1 MFVDEVSI
9 TVTGGRGGDGS
20 VSFRHEKYVPRGG
33 PDGGDGGKGGAVII
47 IAQEGLTT
55 LLDVA
60 KRREYQAENGKAG
73 TGKKRGGRSGKDIV
87 IRVPCGTLIKNAAT
101 GDVMR
106 DLKVHDESVVI
117 AKGGRGGHGNVYY
130 ASATNQ
136 TPRQAQS
143 GREGESREIALELKL
158 LADVGLVGLPNAGK
172 STLLSRLSSARP
184 KIADYPFTTKTPHL
198 GIVELEEYRRFIM
211 ADIPGLIE
219 GAHKGTGL
227 GDEFLKHIER
237 TRVIVHLIEIAP
249 TGGPAPHE
257 AYRIIRNELASYSE
271 ALAEKPEIVVASKMD
286 LCDSEEP
293 LDELR
298 RNLGIEIVGISAATG
313 RNLQQL
319 LIKIAEILWPADE

>member
-1 MFVDEVSI
+1 M
-9 TVTGGRGGDGS
+9 
-20 VSFRHEKYVPRGG
+20 
-33 PDGGDGGKGGAVII
+33 
-47 IAQEGLTT
+47 
-55 LLDVA
+55 
-60 KRREYQAENGKAG
+60 
-73 TGKKRGGRSGKDIV
+73 GKKRGGRSGKDIV
-87 IRVPCGTLIKNAAT
+87 IRVPCGTLIKNATT

-136 TPRQAQS
+136 TPRRAQS

-198 GIVELEEYRRFIM
+198 GIVELEEYRRFTM

-219 GAHKGTGL
+219 GAHMGTGL

-249 TGGPAPHE
+249 TGGPKPHE
-257 AYRIIRNELASYSE
+257 AYKTIRNELASYSE
-271 ALAEKPEIVVASKMD
+271 ALAEKQEIVVATKMD

-298 RNLGIEIVGISAATG
+298 RNLGIEIIGISAATG
-313 RNLQQL
+313 KNLQRL